1 MTDRSI
7 TGITAIKSEAESF
20 SGLKVLKPGLSTTIQ
35 DLGREGY
42 RSSGIAAGG
51 AMDRYALRMANLLV
65 GNEEGEAGLEVT
77 LVGPELRV
85 DTDLLISVCGA
96 YLEPTIDGEE
106 LPMWRPVFVPRG
118 AVLRFGRAVSGCRAY
133 VAAAGGFG
141 VPRELGSRSTDAR
154 AALGGLAGRRLAAG
168 DALPCGAAH
177 GAAAPSRWAAAWA
190 AALSRQGEAS
200 AAKAPEGAGR
210 RLPWAAAPWF
220 APPGAYGGDE
230 DGIVLR
236 AMPGSEHGQFSAAAR
251 EAFFRERYA
260 IAPASDR
267 MGCRLIGTPLA
278 RESRA
283 ELLSHGVTPGAVQV
297 PPGGGPII
305 LAADCQTTG
314 GYPKIA
320 HVATVDMPLLA
331 QAKPGDTIRFQ
342 PVTLDEAQRLDRQRE
357 QDIRYLAAA
366 IRSRQP

>member
-1 MTDRSI
+1 MTDSSI
-7 TGITAIKSEAESF
+7 RTEAGI
-20 SGLKVLKPGLSTTIQ
+20 KVLRPGLLTTIQ
-35 DLGREGY
+35 DLGRDGY

-77 LVGPELRV
+77 LVGPELEAG
-85 DTDLLISVCGA
+85 TDLLLSVCGA

-168 DALPCGAAH
+168 DALPCGAAQ

-190 AALSRQGEAS
+190 TALARQGEA
-200 AAKAPEGAGR
+200 AASAPEGAGR

-220 APPGAYGGDE
+220 APPGAYGGGDGE

-251 EAFFRERYA
+251 EALYRERYTV
-260 IAPASDR
+260 APASDR
-267 MGCRLIGTPLA
+267 MGCRLTGTPLA

-342 PVTLDEAQRLDRQRE
+342 PVTLGEAQRLDRKRE

>member
-1 MTDRSI
+1 MEM
-7 TGITAIKSEAESF
+7 EAGDS
-20 SGLKVLKPGLSTTIQ
+20 SNGMKVVKAGLLTTLQ
-35 DLGREGY
+35 DLGRDGY
-42 RSSGIAAGG
+42 RSSGISSGG
-51 AMDRYALRMANLLV
+51 AMDSYALRIANLLV
-65 GNEEGEAGLEVT
+65 GNEEGEAGLEIT
-77 LVGPELRV
+77 LVGPELAIE
-85 DTDLLISVCGA
+85 TDLLIAVCGA
-96 YLEPTIDGEE
+96 YMEPTIDGEE

-118 AVLRFGRAVSGCRAY
+118 AVLRFGRAVSGCRVY

-141 VPRELGSRSTDAR
+141 VARELGSRSTDVR

-168 DALPCGAAH
+168 DALPCGA
-177 GAAAPSRWAAAWA
+177 GQSAAAPSRWAAAWRT
-190 AALSRQGEAS
+190 ALSRLGEA
-200 AAKAPEGAGR
+200 AATAPHGAGR
-210 RLPWAAAPWF
+210 RLPWAAAPWY
-220 APPGAYGGDE
+220 APPAAYGGGDGE
-230 DGIVLR
+230 AGIVLR
-236 AMPGSEHGQFSAAAR
+236 AMPGSEYGQFSVAAR
-251 EAFFRERYA
+251 EALFRERYI

-278 RESRA
+278 RMSRA

-331 QAKPGDTIRFQ
+331 QAKPGDAIRFQ
-342 PVTLDEAQRLDRQRE
+342 PVSLAEAQRLDRQRE
-357 QDIRYLAAA
+357 QDIRMLAAA